1 MSVTVGTGGSV
12 VVNQSITV
20 VRGTWYFLAS
30 ADLDSPSANPAITWA
45 LSSGEYVF
53 IHSQAR

>member
-1 MSVTVGTGGSV
+1 M
-12 VVNQSITV
+12 VNQSITV